1 MEALED
7 GKNLEA
13 GTGGVRIGNGDMGPG
28 VMQQDSVL
36 VISNDDRGPLTTESA
51 AVDEEQP
58 PPPPPPPPL
67 SEVVNGSAEV
77 LEASL
82 VDDGAKS
89 VADDTQDAKLLQQM
103 RDLIAKLDPPS
114 KDIDDATLKR
124 FLRARSNKVE
134 RAGKM
139 FAEHQKWRRTFV
151 PLGYIPEEEV
161 IIYLCSR
168 QSC

>member
-7 GKNLEA
+7 GKDLEA
-13 GTGGVRIGNGDMGPG
+13 GTGGFRIGNGDMGPG

-36 VISNDDRGPLTTESA
+36 VSSSDDRGPLTTESS

-58 PPPPPPPPL
+58 PPPPPLPL

-89 VADDTQDAKLLQQM
+89 VAGMKGWLVWLVWVV
-103 RDLIAKLDPPS
+103 
-114 KDIDDATLKR
+114 R
-124 FLRARSNKVE
+124 F
-134 RAGKM
+134 
-139 FAEHQKWRRTFV
+139 F
-151 PLGYIPEEEV
+151 P
-161 IIYLCSR
+161 
-168 QSC
+168 

>member
-89 VADDTQDAKLLQQM
+89 VAGMKGWLVW
-103 RDLIAKLDPPS
+103 
-114 KDIDDATLKR
+114 
-124 FLRARSNKVE
+124 F
-134 RAGKM
+134 GW
-139 FAEHQKWRRTFV
+139 F
-151 PLGYIPEEEV
+151 G
-161 IIYLCSR
+161 
-168 QSC
+168 